1 MRDTQADQTLKV
13 MLSSAEFVTK
23 SEVSEALRM
32 AMGGEGPVPSHLID
46 NVMNV
51 IDTNH
56 DGSVSRD
63 EFNTYMRVFK
73 KLETLKLQADQC
85 ALRIIS
91 VNDVY
96 EITNF
101 PALHNLILDNKV
113 RRVERLRKIVAYD
126 HLSAY

>member
-32 AMGGEGPVPSHLID
+32 AMGGDGPVPSHLID

-73 KLETLKLQADQC
+73 KLETLKSQADQC

>member
-1 MRDTQADQTLKV
+1 
-13 MLSSAEFVTK
+13 
-23 SEVSEALRM
+23 M
-32 AMGGEGPVPSHLID
+32 AMGGDGPVPSHLID

-73 KLETLKLQADQC
+73 KLETLKSQADQC

>member
-32 AMGGEGPVPSHLID
+32 AMGGDGPVPSHLID

>member
-32 AMGGEGPVPSHLID
+32 AMGGDGPVPSHLID

-73 KLETLKLQADQC
+73 KLETLKSQADQC

-96 EITNF
+96 EIQTSQHF
-101 PALHNLILDNKV
+101 I
-113 RRVERLRKIVAYD
+113 I
-126 HLSAY
+126 